1 MVPELPPPLP
11 PLPPAPADVPV
22 PLEPLAMP
30 GGEWGY
36 AERSPA
42 RYITPAWR
50 AVLTIGWLA
59 VMAGVA
65 SFANSG
71 YLVSAS
77 PFWLETPVLAILPFI
92 VPVVA
97 VFALMRDWRHSL
109 FVSLGGAVSLAV
121 IGVIDMLWGSRP
133 VGKGEVV
140 LAIGAA
146 LLTAAGLA
154 GRVPRS
160 AS

>member
-1 MVPELPPPLP
+1 MVPELPPPP
-11 PLPPAPADVPV
+11 PPAPADVPASF
-22 PLEPLAMP
+22 EPLAMP
-30 GGEWGY
+30 ASEWGY
-36 AERSPA
+36 ADAPPA
-42 RYITPAWR
+42 RNITPAWR
-50 AVLTIGWLA
+50 AVLGVGWLA
-59 VMAGVA
+59 ILAGVA

-97 VFALMRDWRHSL
+97 VFALMRDWRHAL
-109 FVSLGGAVSLAV
+109 LVSLAGAVSLAV
-121 IGVIDMLWGSRP
+121 VGVIDMMWGSRP

-160 AS
+160 TS